1 MIFGKHTAIAG
12 AVALVVIWPLASG
25 QISQSMYDQ
34 KIKQFQTPYA
44 VLTRESYDRG
54 YLSSDIVT
62 KISLIGAVKKQL
74 DVYDIPTTYVV
85 NSHVSH
91 GVLSISSDSTLKIT
105 PELKV
110 ITNKFWPNGESP
122 LFAHLETS
130 ILGDTQ
136 YNMTFTGLNA
146 KDEEMMVTS
155 APLIINGEMNKKH
168 IITFDISW
176 PFLNVNSP
184 LGDKTVAINIT
195 GTGRGRL
202 VDDIWVG
209 SQSINVEAIN
219 IDTQS
224 SILVNM
230 NNLTM
235 EVKNMLYALGG
246 GNVKLAAANDLRFN
260 TENKISIEKFNIQD
274 VITLHNCKIVVGF
287 NAFAYNAMTTLA
299 LIANVMRHELTEQ
312 NMLQMITTLDSLV
325 AKGLSIKLNS
335 LEIGTLEGHIN
346 ANADL
351 TLESGLSN
359 VSQNIKALPN
369 KIKGDVNISVP
380 LAYVVIFPKI
390 RNMIDRLEKYGFVS
404 QKEGILTVN
413 AKIKGNQI
421 VSLTGQNIPVGLL
434 IILMM

>member
-380 LAYVVIFPKI
+380 LAYVVNFPKI